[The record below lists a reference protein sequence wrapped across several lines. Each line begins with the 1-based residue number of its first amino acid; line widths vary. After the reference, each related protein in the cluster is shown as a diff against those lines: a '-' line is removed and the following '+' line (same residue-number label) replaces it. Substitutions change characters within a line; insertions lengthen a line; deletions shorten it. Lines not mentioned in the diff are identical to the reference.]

1 VPTTEQADALV
12 FFGATGD
19 LARKMIFPALYGL
32 VKNGEL
38 DVPVIG
44 VAFSQWTLAD
54 LETRARESIAA
65 ARPDADP
72 AVVDR
77 FVALLR
83 YVDGDYAD
91 PATFDALK
99 ATIGDAQRPTHYL
112 AIPPA
117 LFETV
122 IGGLKNVKLNQ
133 GARVVVEKPFGRDL
147 ASAQALDTVISR
159 AFPSDHVFRID
170 HYLGKEEIM
179 NLLYFRFANSFLE
192 PVWNR
197 DHIES
202 VQITAAENFGVQ
214 GRGAFYESAGA
225 LRDVIENHL
234 FQILAL
240 LAMEAPA
247 YRGYDAVQDAKT
259 NVFKA
264 MRPLTRDDIVRGQF
278 IGYRDEPGVAPDS
291 DVETFAAVRVHI
303 DSWRWADVPFY
314 LRAGKQLATS
324 THEIFVTFK
333 RPPQALFED
342 AVDEH
347 HHANHLRI
355 RLQPQSEIALGAR
368 VKTPGEEFVGDNREL
383 IVDTEH
389 PEERPPYERLLADAL
404 EGDRALYSTE
414 EAVEAAWV
422 VVDAILTDA
431 PPSIP
436 YEIGSWGPAE
446 ADDLIEGDDGWT
458 VPTSASPAS
467 PPTAEPAAPSPTPGP
482 AVGQAKEEP
491 CNWE

>member
-1 VPTTEQADALV
+1 VATTQDSDALV

-19 LARKMIFPALYGL
+19 LARKMIFPALYGMVL
-32 VKNGEL
+32 HDEL
-38 DVPVIG
+38 KVPVIG
-44 VAFSQWTLAD
+44 VAFSQWSLDD
-54 LETRARESIAA
+54 LVTRARESIAA
-65 ARPDADP
+65 AVPRADE
-72 AVVDR
+72 AVVEKL
-77 FVALLR
+77 VSLLG

-99 ATIGDAQRPTHYL
+99 ATLGNAERPTHYL

-117 LFETV
+117 LFATV
-122 IGGLKNVKLNQ
+122 IGGLKKVKLNK

-147 ASAQALDTVISR
+147 ASARELDAVISR
-159 AFPSDHVFRID
+159 AFPPEQVFRID

-202 VQITAAENFGVQ
+202 VQITAAEDFGVQ

-247 YRGYDAVQDAKT
+247 YRGYDAVQAAKT

-291 DVETFAAVRVHI
+291 DVETFAAVRVFV
-303 DSWRWADVPFY
+303 DSWRWAGVPFY
-314 LRAGKQLATS
+314 LRSGKHLAAS
-324 THEIFVTFK
+324 VHEIFVTFK

-342 AVDEH
+342 AVEAEH
-347 HHANHLRI
+347 RANHLRI
-355 RLQPQSEIALGAR
+355 RLQPDSEIALGAR
-368 VKTPGEEFVGDNREL
+368 VKTPGEESVGDGREL
-383 IVDTEH
+383 VVGTEH
-389 PEERPPYERLLADAL
+389 PDERPPYERLLADAL

-422 VVDAILTDA
+422 VVDGILTDA
-431 PPSIP
+431 PPAIP
-436 YEIGSWGPAE
+436 YEPGTWGPTE
-446 ADDLIEGDDGWT
+446 ADELIDGPRGWA
-458 VPTSASPAS
+458 VPTEPDPSA
-467 PPTAEPAAPSPTPGP
+467 TPSHGAGHRHTTP
-482 AVGQAKEEP
+482 KE
-491 CNWE
+491 N